1 MIRRYNRKNVTILIL
16 WTAAIVLFVSNVIFF
31 GVTISQSNH
40 SEYVAEKLDTKFKT
54 SYVSLIDN
62 IQKGEFAT
70 NKDDFTVFDA
80 ENAKHG
86 YMIVTLFETT
96 SYAENEALRD
106 IVTTLNDY
114 LGENRM
120 HTDLVFPELSD
131 QLLTDMYELSK
142 DFLNEEASE
151 AVKKSLYATLG
162 LTP

>member
-1 MIRRYNRKNVTILIL
+1 
-16 WTAAIVLFVSNVIFF
+16 
-31 GVTISQSNH
+31 
-40 SEYVAEKLDTKFKT
+40 
-54 SYVSLIDN
+54 
-62 IQKGEFAT
+62 
-70 NKDDFTVFDA
+70 
-80 ENAKHG
+80 
-86 YMIVTLFETT
+86 MIVTLFETT
-96 SYAENEALRD
+96 SHADNEALRD